1 MKDLLD
7 MKKDELAKIASPHH
21 IGKAKVAALYPHHLN
36 DHIKAAPLAP
46 FSTFERENHG
56 EKHFFRTGDK
66 QNLIQV

>member
-46 FSTFERENHG
+46 FSTFEREN
-56 EKHFFRTGDK
+56 
-66 QNLIQV
+66 